1 MNSIEEGFK
10 CTCKE
15 VVHRNR
21 GQLVTL
27 DWNSDQKGCR
37 GHDFCLNI
45 LRFSQAD
52 PQSTF

>member
-1 MNSIEEGFK
+1 MNRNSKEEGLE

-15 VVHRNR
+15 VVHIKR

-37 GHDFCLNI
+37 GHDFFLMGN
-45 LRFSQAD
+45 
-52 PQSTF
+52 